1 MPNTSINQE
10 EIKTRL
16 VALCHLRL
24 RTFYGYGKED
34 TQKTADIVQYFLN
47 KLKAL
52 SQKSNNHWLNEKALE
67 CIWNILSFDNSIS
80 GEPRPKTMDSLDSSF
95 RYLGN
100 QLWEILY
107 CDLYDNG
114 IPPSIKDKLA
124 CQAQGKNAVHPVEAN
139 PADDQNPA
147 PTVNQYRNKQS
158 KKPDKRTDISD
169 AFLIAVKELCTSS
182 DFDKK
187 KYDFDK
193 KKYDFFN
200 QQNHATYLRNTW
212 SHAKTEGDSNLY
224 KGVKNLLAYDILTS
238 CLLYTS
244 YEMVFERYKKI
255 IKNNS

>member
-52 SQKSNNHWLNEKALE
+52 SQKPDNHRLNEEALE

-80 GEPRPKTMDSLDSSF
+80 VERYKTMQSLDSSF

-107 CDLYDNG
+107 RDLYDNG
-114 IPPSIKDKLA
+114 IPPSIKDELA
-124 CQAQGKNAVHPVEAN
+124 CQAQDKNAVHLVEAN
-139 PADDQNPA
+139 PADDQSPA

-182 DFDKK
+182 
-187 KYDFDK
+187 DFDK

-255 IKNNS
+255 KKNNS